1 MFVPTKYLYLFLL
14 TYKTKD
20 ILCREIFD
28 STCSEFHVFC
38 AVEVQVEPMS
48 QFYLEE
54 HPDEVLSLFIR
65 NIDDESTRRQKMTG
79 VITM

>member
-1 MFVPTKYLYLFLL
+1 MLYILNQHSLL
-14 TYKTKD
+14 TYTIQD

-28 STCSEFHVFC
+28 SACSEFHVFC
-38 AVEVQVEPMS
+38 TVEVQVEPMS

-54 HPDEVLSLFIR
+54 HSDEVLPLFIR
-65 NIDDESTRRQKMTG
+65 DIDDKSTRTQKMTG